1 MIRSFVKTI
10 AGVSVA
16 LSLMVVG
23 CTGNKGSSYDKLK
36 TSYDSL
42 LMQSDK
48 NQADLNEAIG
58 IINEV
63 ESNLSQIADAEH
75 RVQADALKGELN
87 QSQKQQ
93 IMDEI
98 SLLRQTLQENKQNLA
113 QQQEKLKR
121 SGINIAALNKKID
134 LLSSQIAEKD
144 QMIQSLQ
151 ADLESARGMIARQ
164 DSLITEQTEKGA
176 VNEATIAI
184 QNKKLQAQDAAL
196 HQAYY
201 CFGTL
206 SELKEENIIKGG
218 GLFSKAKV
226 LPEGFN
232 QEYFKQV
239 DTRDLTTIALFA
251 AKAHLRT
258 QHPASSYHFEKDADG
273 NQTLVIDNQ
282 KDFWSRSKYLVVE
295 VE

>member
-282 KDFWSRSKYLVVE
+282 QEFWSRSKYLVVE

>member
-1 MIRSFVKTI
+1 M
-10 AGVSVA
+10 A

-23 CTGNKGSSYDKLK
+23 CTGNKGSSYEKLK

-232 QEYFKQV
+232 QDYFKQV

-282 KDFWSRSKYLVVE
+282 QEFWSLSKYLVVE

>member
-184 QNKKLQAQDAAL
+184 QNKKLQAQDAAI

-232 QEYFKQV
+232 QDYFKQV

-282 KDFWSRSKYLVVE
+282 QEFWSRSKYLVVE

>member
-1 MIRSFVKTI
+1 MIRSFVKTL

-232 QEYFKQV
+232 QDYFKQV

-282 KDFWSRSKYLVVE
+282 QEFWSRSKYLVVE

>member
-1 MIRSFVKTI
+1 MIRSFVKTL

-48 NQADLNEAIG
+48 NQADLNEAID

-63 ESNLSQIADAEH
+63 EGNLNQIADAEH

-87 QSQKQQ
+87 QSQKQR

-121 SGINIAALNKKID
+121 SGINIAALDKKIN
-134 LLSSQIAEKD
+134 LLNSQIAEKD

-164 DSLITEQTEKGA
+164 DSLITEQSERGA

-184 QNKKLQAQDAAL
+184 QNKRLQDQDAAL
-196 HQAYY
+196 HRAYY

>member
-1 MIRSFVKTI
+1 M
-10 AGVSVA
+10 A

-48 NQADLNEAIG
+48 NQADLNEAID

-63 ESNLSQIADAEH
+63 EGNLNQIADAEH

-87 QSQKQQ
+87 QSQKQR

-121 SGINIAALNKKID
+121 SGINIAALDKKIS
-134 LLSSQIAEKD
+134 LLTSQIAEKD

-164 DSLITEQTEKGA
+164 DSLITEQSERGA

-184 QNKKLQAQDAAL
+184 QNKRLQDQDAAL
-196 HQAYY
+196 HRAYY

-282 KDFWSRSKYLVVE
+282 QDFWSRSKYLVVE

>member
-16 LSLMVVG
+16 LSLMVAG

-232 QEYFKQV
+232 QDYFKQV

-258 QHPASSYHFEKDADG
+258 QHPASSYYFEKDADG

-282 KDFWSRSKYLVVE
+282 QEFWSLSKYLVVE

>member
-176 VNEATIAI
+176 VKEATIAI

-232 QEYFKQV
+232 QDYFKQV

-282 KDFWSRSKYLVVE
+282 QEFWSRSKYLVVE

>member
-1 MIRSFVKTI
+1 M
-10 AGVSVA
+10 A
-16 LSLMVVG
+16 LSLMVAG

-63 ESNLSQIADAEH
+63 EGNLSQIADAEH

-87 QSQKQQ
+87 QSQKQR

-121 SGINIAALNKKID
+121 SGINIAALDKKVS
-134 LLSSQIAEKD
+134 LLTSQIAEKD

-164 DSLITEQTEKGA
+164 DSLISEQSEKGA
-176 VNEATIAI
+176 VSEATIAI
-184 QNKKLQAQDAAL
+184 QNKRLQDQDAAL
-196 HQAYY
+196 HRAYY

>member
-1 MIRSFVKTI
+1 M
-10 AGVSVA
+10 VA
-16 LSLMVVG
+16 G

-48 NQADLNEAIG
+48 NQADLNEAID

-63 ESNLSQIADAEH
+63 EGNLNQIADAEH

-87 QSQKQQ
+87 QSQKQR

-121 SGINIAALNKKID
+121 SGINIAALDKKIN
-134 LLSSQIAEKD
+134 LLNSQIAEKD

-164 DSLITEQTEKGA
+164 DSLITEQSERGA

-184 QNKKLQAQDAAL
+184 QNKRLQDQDAAL
-196 HQAYY
+196 HRAYY

-282 KDFWSRSKYLVVE
+282 QDFWSRSKYLVVE

>member
-16 LSLMVVG
+16 LSLMVAG

-232 QEYFKQV
+232 QDYFKQV

-282 KDFWSRSKYLVVE
+282 QEFWSRSKYLVVE

>member
-1 MIRSFVKTI
+1 MIRSLVKTL
-10 AGVSVA
+10 AGASVA

-63 ESNLSQIADAEH
+63 EGNLSQIADAEH

-87 QSQKQQ
+87 QSQKQR

-121 SGINIAALNKKID
+121 SGINIAALDKKIS
-134 LLSSQIAEKD
+134 LLTSQIAEKD

-164 DSLITEQTEKGA
+164 DSLISEQSEKGA

-184 QNKKLQAQDAAL
+184 QNKRLQDQDAAL
-196 HQAYY
+196 HRAYY

>member
-16 LSLMVVG
+16 LSLMVAG

-63 ESNLSQIADAEH
+63 ESNLNQIADAEH

-87 QSQKQQ
+87 QSQKQH

-232 QEYFKQV
+232 QDYFKQV

-282 KDFWSRSKYLVVE
+282 QEFWSRSKYLVVE

>member
-1 MIRSFVKTI
+1 MIRSFVKTL

-16 LSLMVVG
+16 LSLMVAG

-63 ESNLSQIADAEH
+63 EGNLSQIADAEH

-87 QSQKQQ
+87 QSQKQR

-98 SLLRQTLQENKQNLA
+98 SMLRQTLQENKQNLA

-121 SGINIAALNKKID
+121 SGINIAALDKKIS
-134 LLSSQIAEKD
+134 LLTSQIAEKD

-164 DSLITEQTEKGA
+164 DSLISEQSEKGA
-176 VNEATIAI
+176 VSEATIAI
-184 QNKKLQAQDAAL
+184 QNKRLQDQDAAL
-196 HQAYY
+196 HRAYY

>member
-1 MIRSFVKTI
+1 MIRSFVKTL

-23 CTGNKGSSYDKLK
+23 CTGNKGSSYDMLK

-48 NQADLNEAIG
+48 NQADLNEAID

-63 ESNLSQIADAEH
+63 EGNLNQIADAEH

-87 QSQKQQ
+87 QSQKQR

-121 SGINIAALNKKID
+121 SGINIAALDKKIN
-134 LLSSQIAEKD
+134 LLNRQIAEKD

-164 DSLITEQTEKGA
+164 DSLITEQSERGA

-184 QNKKLQAQDAAL
+184 QNKRLQDQDAAL
-196 HQAYY
+196 HRAYY

-282 KDFWSRSKYLVVE
+282 QDFWSRSKYLVVE

>member
-75 RVQADALKGELN
+75 RVQADALMGELN

-98 SLLRQTLQENKQNLA
+98 SLLHQTLQENKQNLA

-232 QEYFKQV
+232 QDYFKQV

-282 KDFWSRSKYLVVE
+282 QEFWSRSKYLVVE

>member
-1 MIRSFVKTI
+1 MIRSLVKTL
-10 AGVSVA
+10 AGASVA

-63 ESNLSQIADAEH
+63 EGNLRQIADAEH

-87 QSQKQQ
+87 QSQKQR

-121 SGINIAALNKKID
+121 SGINIAALDKKIS
-134 LLSSQIAEKD
+134 LLTSQIAEKD

-164 DSLITEQTEKGA
+164 DSLISEQSERGA

-184 QNKKLQAQDAAL
+184 QNKRLQDQDAAL
-196 HQAYY
+196 HRAYY

>member
-1 MIRSFVKTI
+1 MIRSFVKTL

-16 LSLMVVG
+16 LSLMVAG

-63 ESNLSQIADAEH
+63 EGNLSQIADAEH

-87 QSQKQQ
+87 QSQKQR

-121 SGINIAALNKKID
+121 SGINIAALDKKIS
-134 LLSSQIAEKD
+134 LLTSQIAEKD

-164 DSLITEQTEKGA
+164 DSLITEQSEKGA
-176 VNEATIAI
+176 VSEATIAI
-184 QNKKLQAQDAAL
+184 QNKRLQDQDAAL
-196 HQAYY
+196 HRAYY

>member
-1 MIRSFVKTI
+1 M
-10 AGVSVA
+10 A
-16 LSLMVVG
+16 LSLMVAG

-63 ESNLSQIADAEH
+63 EGNLSQIADAEH

-87 QSQKQQ
+87 QSQKQR

-121 SGINIAALNKKID
+121 SGINIAALDKKIS
-134 LLSSQIAEKD
+134 LLTSQIAEKD

-164 DSLITEQTEKGA
+164 DSLITEQSEKGA
-176 VNEATIAI
+176 VSEATIAI
-184 QNKKLQAQDAAL
+184 QNKRLQDQDAAL
-196 HQAYY
+196 HRAYY

>member
-1 MIRSFVKTI
+1 MIRSFVKTL

-16 LSLMVVG
+16 LSLMVAG

-63 ESNLSQIADAEH
+63 EGNLSQIADAEH

-87 QSQKQQ
+87 QSQKQR

-121 SGINIAALNKKID
+121 SGINIAALDKKIS
-134 LLSSQIAEKD
+134 LLTSQIAEKD

-164 DSLITEQTEKGA
+164 DSLISEQSEKGA
-176 VNEATIAI
+176 VSEATIAI
-184 QNKKLQAQDAAL
+184 QNKRLQDQDAAL
-196 HQAYY
+196 HRAYY

-232 QEYFKQV
+232 QDYFKQV

>member
-1 MIRSFVKTI
+1 MIRSFVKTV

-232 QEYFKQV
+232 QDYFKQV

-282 KDFWSRSKYLVVE
+282 QEFWSLSKYLVVE

>member
-87 QSQKQQ
+87 QSQKQH

-164 DSLITEQTEKGA
+164 DSLITEQTEKGS

-184 QNKKLQAQDAAL
+184 QNKKLEAQDAAL

-232 QEYFKQV
+232 QDYFKQV

-282 KDFWSRSKYLVVE
+282 QEFWSRSKYLVVE

>member
-232 QEYFKQV
+232 QDYFKQV

-282 KDFWSRSKYLVVE
+282 QDFWSRSKYLVVE

>member
-1 MIRSFVKTI
+1 MIRSFVKTL

-48 NQADLNEAIG
+48 NQADLNEAID

-63 ESNLSQIADAEH
+63 EGNLNQIADAEH

-87 QSQKQQ
+87 QSQKQR

-121 SGINIAALNKKID
+121 SGINIAALDKKIN
-134 LLSSQIAEKD
+134 LLNRQIAEKD

-164 DSLITEQTEKGA
+164 DSLITEQSERGA

-184 QNKKLQAQDAAL
+184 QNKRLQDQDAAL
-196 HQAYY
+196 HRAYY

-282 KDFWSRSKYLVVE
+282 QDFWSRSKYLVVE

>member
-1 MIRSFVKTI
+1 M
-10 AGVSVA
+10 A

-63 ESNLSQIADAEH
+63 EGNLSQIADAEH

-87 QSQKQQ
+87 QSQKQR

-121 SGINIAALNKKID
+121 SGINIAALDKKIS
-134 LLSSQIAEKD
+134 LLTSQIAEKD

-164 DSLITEQTEKGA
+164 DSLISEQSERGA

-184 QNKKLQAQDAAL
+184 QNKRLQDQDAAL
-196 HQAYY
+196 HRAYY

-206 SELKEENIIKGG
+206 SELKEESIIKGG

>member
-1 MIRSFVKTI
+1 MIRSFVKTL

-16 LSLMVVG
+16 LSLMVAG

-63 ESNLSQIADAEH
+63 EGNLSQIADAEH

-87 QSQKQQ
+87 QSQKQR

-121 SGINIAALNKKID
+121 SGINIAALDKKIS
-134 LLSSQIAEKD
+134 LLTSQIAETD

-164 DSLITEQTEKGA
+164 DSLITEQSEKGA
-176 VNEATIAI
+176 VSEATIAI
-184 QNKKLQAQDAAL
+184 QNKRLQDQDAAL
-196 HQAYY
+196 HRAYY

>member
-16 LSLMVVG
+16 LSLMVAG

-63 ESNLSQIADAEH
+63 ESNLNQIADAEH

-87 QSQKQQ
+87 QSQKQH

-232 QEYFKQV
+232 QDYFKQV

-282 KDFWSRSKYLVVE
+282 QEFWSLSKYLVVE

>member
-1 MIRSFVKTI
+1 MIRSFVKTL

-16 LSLMVVG
+16 LSLMVAG

-58 IINEV
+58 IIHEV
-63 ESNLSQIADAEH
+63 EGNLSQIADAEH

-87 QSQKQQ
+87 QSQKQR

-121 SGINIAALNKKID
+121 SGINIAALDKKIS
-134 LLSSQIAEKD
+134 LLTSQIAEKD

-164 DSLITEQTEKGA
+164 DSLISEQSEKGA
-176 VNEATIAI
+176 VSEATIAI
-184 QNKKLQAQDAAL
+184 QNKRLQDQDAAL
-196 HQAYY
+196 HRAYY

-232 QEYFKQV
+232 QDYFKQV

>member
-16 LSLMVVG
+16 LSLMVAG

-63 ESNLSQIADAEH
+63 ESNLNQIADAEH

-87 QSQKQQ
+87 QSQKQH

-232 QEYFKQV
+232 QDYFKQV

-282 KDFWSRSKYLVVE
+282 QDFWSRSKYLVVE

>member
-63 ESNLSQIADAEH
+63 ESNLNQIADAEH

-87 QSQKQQ
+87 QSQKQH

-184 QNKKLQAQDAAL
+184 QNKKLEAQDAAL

-282 KDFWSRSKYLVVE
+282 QEFWSRSKYLVVE

>member
-232 QEYFKQV
+232 QDYFKQV

-258 QHPASSYHFEKDADG
+258 QHPVSSYHFEKDADG

-282 KDFWSRSKYLVVE
+282 QEFWSLSKYLVVE

>member
-1 MIRSFVKTI
+1 M
-10 AGVSVA
+10 A

-63 ESNLSQIADAEH
+63 EGNLSQIADAEH

-87 QSQKQQ
+87 QSQKQR

-121 SGINIAALNKKID
+121 SGINIAALDKKIS
-134 LLSSQIAEKD
+134 LLTSEIAEKD

-164 DSLITEQTEKGA
+164 DSLISEQSERGA

-184 QNKKLQAQDAAL
+184 QNKRLQDQDAAL
-196 HQAYY
+196 HRAYY

>member
-1 MIRSFVKTI
+1 MIRSFVKTL

-48 NQADLNEAIG
+48 NQADLNEAID

-63 ESNLSQIADAEH
+63 EGNLNQIADAEH

-87 QSQKQQ
+87 QSQKQR

-121 SGINIAALNKKID
+121 SGINIAALDKKIN
-134 LLSSQIAEKD
+134 LLNSQIAEKD

-164 DSLITEQTEKGA
+164 DSLITEQSERGA
-176 VNEATIAI
+176 VNEVTIAI
-184 QNKKLQAQDAAL
+184 QNKRLQDQDAAL
-196 HQAYY
+196 HRAYY

-282 KDFWSRSKYLVVE
+282 QDFWSRSKYLVVE

>member
-1 MIRSFVKTI
+1 MIRSLVKTL
-10 AGVSVA
+10 AGASVA
-16 LSLMVVG
+16 LSLMVAG

-63 ESNLSQIADAEH
+63 EGNLSQIADAEH

-87 QSQKQQ
+87 QSQKQR

-121 SGINIAALNKKID
+121 SGINIAALDKKIS
-134 LLSSQIAEKD
+134 LLTSQIAEKD

-164 DSLITEQTEKGA
+164 DSLISEQSEKGA
-176 VNEATIAI
+176 VSEATIAI
-184 QNKKLQAQDAAL
+184 QNKRLQDQDAAL
-196 HQAYY
+196 HRAYY

-232 QEYFKQV
+232 QDYFKQV

>member
-75 RVQADALKGELN
+75 RVQADALMGELN

-251 AKAHLRT
+251 AKVHLRT

-282 KDFWSRSKYLVVE
+282 QEFWSRSKYLVVE

>member
-232 QEYFKQV
+232 QDYFKQV

-282 KDFWSRSKYLVVE
+282 QEFWSLSKYLVVE

>member
-232 QEYFKQV
+232 QDYFKQV
-239 DTRDLTTIALFA
+239 DTRDPTTIALFA
-251 AKAHLRT
+251 AKARLRT

-282 KDFWSRSKYLVVE
+282 QEFWSRSKYLVVE

>member
-232 QEYFKQV
+232 QDYFKQV

-282 KDFWSRSKYLVVE
+282 QEFWSRSMYLVVE

>member
-1 MIRSFVKTI
+1 MIRSLVKTL
-10 AGVSVA
+10 AGASVA

-63 ESNLSQIADAEH
+63 EGNLSQIADAEH

-87 QSQKQQ
+87 QSQKQR

-121 SGINIAALNKKID
+121 SGINIAALNKKIS
-134 LLSSQIAEKD
+134 LLTSQIAEKD

-151 ADLESARGMIARQ
+151 ADLESAKGMIARQ
-164 DSLITEQTEKGA
+164 DSLISEQSEKGA

-184 QNKKLQAQDAAL
+184 QNKRLQDQDAAL
-196 HQAYY
+196 HRAYY

>member
-1 MIRSFVKTI
+1 MIRSLVKTL
-10 AGVSVA
+10 AGASVA
-16 LSLMVVG
+16 LTLMVVG

-63 ESNLSQIADAEH
+63 EGNLSQIADAEH

-87 QSQKQQ
+87 QSQKQR

-121 SGINIAALNKKID
+121 SGINIAALDKKIS
-134 LLSSQIAEKD
+134 LLTSQIAEKD

-164 DSLITEQTEKGA
+164 DSLITEQSEKGA
-176 VNEATIAI
+176 VSEATIAI
-184 QNKKLQAQDAAL
+184 QNKRLQDQDAAL
-196 HQAYY
+196 HRAYY

-232 QEYFKQV
+232 QDYFKQV